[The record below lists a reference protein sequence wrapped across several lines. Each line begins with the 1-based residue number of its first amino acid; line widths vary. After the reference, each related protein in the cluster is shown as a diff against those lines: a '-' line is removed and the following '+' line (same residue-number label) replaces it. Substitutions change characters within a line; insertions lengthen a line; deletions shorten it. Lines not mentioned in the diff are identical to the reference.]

1 MNLATTYPLAISK
14 YIGFWLLLLLPLA
27 LFAQL
32 PEPMQPTRLVND
44 FAGILKA
51 DERETL
57 ERLLVAY
64 DDSTSTQI
72 CIVTIRTLDGY
83 EVADYANRLFEKW
96 GIGGKQNNNGVLLLL
111 ALEERKVRIETG
123 YGVED
128 RLTDALSRRIIE
140 QQLLPAF
147 RQQAYAQGF
156 QAAVLTIIDVLQGAY
171 TADAQGKKESAPLW
185 VLAVFFI
192 IIVLIMIANARNGG
206 GGSSYTGRGS
216 SQYRP
221 FFFPMGGGSSWG
233 GGGGGG
239 SFGGFGGFGG
249 GMSGGGGASGGW

>member
-1 MNLATTYPLAISK
+1 LAINK
-14 YIGFWLLLLLPLA
+14 YIGLWLLWLLPLG
-27 LFAQL
+27 LLAQL
-32 PEPMQPTRLVND
+32 PEPMRPARLVND
-44 FAGILKA
+44 FAGILQA
-51 DERETL
+51 DEREQL
-57 ERLLVAY
+57 ERMLVAY

-147 RQQAYAQGF
+147 RQQAYAKGF
-156 QAAVLTIIDVLQGAY
+156 NAAVTTITEILSGAY
-171 TADAQGKKESAPLW
+171 TAETRSGKKPAPIW
-185 VLAVFFI
+185 VLLVFFFI
-192 IIVLIMIANARNGG
+192 IILIMIANARNGG

-216 SQYRP
+216 SHYRP